1 MPDIPPSQIR
11 TSAVKPSSVWPQ
23 IANLSQK
30 TEFDSEIQP
39 FIIQDKK
46 LQNHIESVEILF
58 PEKRT
63 ASREVE
69 TAKRGDIIG
78 LLKEDMQNIISTMKT
93 ERYWPVCQRTNA
105 KDYLLY
111 DVDQCAHLQENYE
124 NREMLT
130 MTSVLTRRKPW
141 VIKPAAAQNR
151 TGKTRISPIPSCE
164 SSK

>member
-1 MPDIPPSQIR
+1 M
-11 TSAVKPSSVWPQ
+11 KPSSVWPQ

-58 PEKRT
+58 PKKRT

-93 ERYWPVCQRTNA
+93 ERY
-105 KDYLLY
+105 
-111 DVDQCAHLQENYE
+111 
-124 NREMLT
+124 
-130 MTSVLTRRKPW
+130 
-141 VIKPAAAQNR
+141 
-151 TGKTRISPIPSCE
+151 
-164 SSK
+164 